1 MFSYLSILLAFFA
14 AGVLAKAPSIF
25 TNGET
30 ETLGGT
36 GSTDENFYS
45 SNWNDGTAKSKYT
58 NGPGGQFSVAWSGNK
73 GNFVCGKGWNPGGA
87 RTVNFSGTFEPHG
100 NAYVSVYGWTTSPLV
115 EYYIVEYYGTHVPY
129 DSPEAIMKGNVTSD
143 GSNYQVFTKV
153 RKNKPSIQGTAT
165 FSQYWSVRDGGNLTL
180 GSVGGTISTGNHFK
194 AWEKAGLK
202 MGRQS
207 YMIVAV
213 EGQDSNGTAKITV
226 GATPTAPI
234 ET

>member
-1 MFSYLSILLAFFA
+1 LELTQIRTANFSGSFSPNGNAYLSI
-14 AGVLAKAPSIF
+14 
-25 TNGET
+25 
-30 ETLGGT
+30 
-36 GSTDENFYS
+36 
-45 SNWNDGTAKSKYT
+45 
-58 NGPGGQFSVAWSGNK
+58 
-73 GNFVCGKGWNPGGA
+73 
-87 RTVNFSGTFEPHG
+87 
-100 NAYVSVYGWTTSPLV
+100 YGWTTNPLV
-115 EYYIVEYYGTHVPY
+115 EYYITEYYGTHVPY
-129 DSPEAIMKGNVTSD
+129 DNPDAVMKGNLTSD
-143 GSNYQVFTKV
+143 GSDYQIFTKI

-165 FSQYWSVRDGGNLTL
+165 FPQFWSVRDGGNLTL

-226 GATPTAPI
+226 GAAPV